1 MSGTYFLI
9 DMVAKFFTFAF
20 AVRFLLQLC
29 GVDFYNQLSQSI
41 VAITNPVTEPLRKVL
56 PRSANIDWASLLMVL
71 AVNAAYVLLIV
82 SLQEAQVALP
92 DIALAVALFSVKTF
106 LNVYMLS
113 IFGEVILSWLG
124 PAAHQSPL
132 FPVVFKINSPILN
145 RLRNVI
151 PPMGGL
157 DLSPMIAIVAV
168 QFLRYSLPV

>member
-1 MSGTYFLI
+1 MTGLYFLI
-9 DMVAKFFTFAF
+9 DVATKFFTFAF

-41 VAITNPVTEPLRKVL
+41 VAITNPVTEPLRKIL
-56 PRSANIDWASLLMVL
+56 PPSANLDWASLLMVFATNAGYIFL
-71 AVNAAYVLLIV
+71 MSALKDAQFSMVAVVIGIMLL
-82 SLQEAQVALP
+82 
-92 DIALAVALFSVKTF
+92 SVMTF

-145 RLRNVI
+145 RLRSVI
-151 PPMGGL
+151 PPIGGI
-157 DLSPMIAIVAV
+157 DLSPMVAIVAV
-168 QFLRYSLPV
+168 QFLRYSIQG